1 MIYDDAWCL
10 VPRSSPGYESV
21 FVQPSG
27 GLCDLGGLV
36 FPHDDS
42 LCGRPLCRPP
52 RHWNRRHGFKSVS
65 VQLFHHISDDLF
77 SWNVPSAWS
86 NDLTC
91 HNVTHPGSCHSWQ
104 EGRCRPGAG
113 SAAGH
118 AHFVPS
124 HWAWSWLMMM
134 RMMASSWRWAA
145 QGDTGDLVSCSWKL
159 SRSLEFLLAWD
170 SVLLQVTS
178 GKPSCPYCLLVILK
192 SKFCP
197 CLTH

>member
-52 RHWNRRHGFKSVS
+52 RHWNSRHGFKSVS

-91 HNVTHPGSCHSWQ
+91 HITMSLTLSLVIVDRKGGV
-104 EGRCRPGAG
+104 GR
-113 SAAGH
+113 
-118 AHFVPS
+118 VQ
-124 HWAWSWLMMM
+124 
-134 RMMASSWRWAA
+134 A
-145 QGDTGDLVSCSWKL
+145 Q
-159 SRSLEFLLAWD
+159 
-170 SVLLQVTS
+170 
-178 GKPSCPYCLLVILK
+178 LLVMHTLFPHTGPGLDWWWWGWWPGLDAELLKEISETWCRAPGCCRGPWNFCWLEIL
-192 SKFCP
+192 FYYRWHQVNLVAHIACWLP
-197 CLTH
+197 